1 MEALESLLSRV
12 SCPVLGRPAP
22 EGAVLDRILAAAMSA
37 PDHGRLRPWRFL
49 LVRGSARE
57 RLGEVFAH
65 ALDRREPGAPEPLVQ
80 KERQKPL
87 RAPLIVVAVAEWR
100 EAAKVPE
107 IEQIVAT
114 GAAAENLLLA
124 AHALGFGGMWKT
136 GWPAYDPEVKAALGL
151 SPSDNIVGFLYL
163 GTPPQAPPARVEPKI
178 ADFVSEW
185 RG

>member
-12 SCPVLGRPAP
+12 SCPVLGDPAP
-22 EGAVLDRILAAAMSA
+22 EGVMLDRILTAAMSA

-49 LVRGSARE
+49 LVRGAARE
-57 RLGEVFAH
+57 RLGDVFAH
-65 ALDRREPGAPEPLVQ
+65 AFNRREPGAPEPLVQ
-80 KERQKPL
+80 KERKKPL
-87 RAPLIVVAVAEWR
+87 RAPLIVVAVAQRR

-107 IEQIVAT
+107 LEQIVAT

-124 AHALGFGGMWKT
+124 THALGFGGMWKT
-136 GWPAYDPEVKAALGL
+136 GWPAYDAEVKAALGL

-163 GTPPQAPPARVEPKI
+163 GTPVQLPSARAEPKI